1 MTTPATQETMILIA
15 AIGWLLV
22 AAGGVVVWGRLP

>member
-1 MTTPATQETMILIA
+1 MTTPAAQETMLLIA

-22 AAGGVVVWGRLP
+22 AAGGAVVWGKLP